1 MLLVAGLN
9 SNRVS
14 ANPSKPTR
22 PSVRTTDMQGT
33 STPSFSLQLQPLCN
47 FGRVIAWSLQTLS
60 TDRKPTSSFR
70 PNIAGYGRGQSTDKA
85 VQPTYSLFPWD
96 ISFRGTIVHRALYGI
111 IFASTISLQ
120 GVGLTLLAQGVDVS
134 AKIVLH
140 TPDKT
145 SEAKHKM
152 SASGTNIVLW
162 LSPLQAGA
170 TRPAA
175 AHSTT
180 YRLVQKNKQFSPH
193 LLVVP
198 TGASVE
204 FPNEDPFFH
213 NVFSLFNGKRFDL
226 GLYESGTTRSVRF
239 DREGVSYIFCNIH
252 PEMGAVVLS
261 LSTPYYGIST
271 ASGLVVIHNVPP
283 GSYRLNA

>member
-1 MLLVAGLN
+1 M
-9 SNRVS
+9 
-14 ANPSKPTR
+14 
-22 PSVRTTDMQGT
+22 
-33 STPSFSLQLQPLCN
+33 
-47 FGRVIAWSLQTLS
+47 
-60 TDRKPTSSFR
+60 
-70 PNIAGYGRGQSTDKA
+70 DKA
-85 VQPTYSLFPWD
+85 VQPTYSLFQWD

-111 IFASTISLQ
+111 IFASTISLP
-120 GVGLTLLAQGVDVS
+120 GAGLTLLAQGVDVS
-134 AKIVLH
+134 AKILLH

-145 SEAKHKM
+145 SEARHKVPA
-152 SASGTNIVLW
+152 SAANIVMW

-170 TRPAA
+170 IRPAA
-175 AHSTT
+175 AHPTT

-271 ASGLVVIHNVPP
+271 ASGLVIIHNVPP
-283 GSYRLNA
+283 GSYRLNAWSEDAQPANSADIQRTVQVSNDSVHLGEIIFNRTPSTIENHKNKFGEDYPVTPSPKY